1 MTQSCSKN
9 VRKITESLA
18 HRKLSNCWFICYCVE
33 LDLFSI
39 WIWTA
44 LQMDYKLLL
53 FPGNSFV
60 FLWAMA
66 NTML

>member
-18 HRKLSNCWFICYCVE
+18 HRKLSNFQFICYCVE
-33 LDLFSI
+33 LDLLSI

-44 LQMDYKLLL
+44 LQTDYKLLL
-53 FPGNSFV
+53 VPGKSFV
-60 FLWAMA
+60 FVWAMA
-66 NTML
+66 NTIP